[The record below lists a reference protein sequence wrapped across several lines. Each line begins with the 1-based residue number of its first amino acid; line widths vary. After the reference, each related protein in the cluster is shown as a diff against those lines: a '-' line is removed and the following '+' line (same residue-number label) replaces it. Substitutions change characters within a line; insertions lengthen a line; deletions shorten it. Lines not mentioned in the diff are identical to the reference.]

1 MISQCLFEKN
11 FFGQRQRKLVK
22 MNPCIIVTDCIK
34 TKKKSCSIYQN
45 IRSFLIK
52 REKKLHK
59 TDMKIM

>member
-34 TKKKSCSIYQN
+34 TKKN
-45 IRSFLIK
+45 LVLFTRTLEVF
-52 REKKLHK
+52 
-59 TDMKIM
+59 